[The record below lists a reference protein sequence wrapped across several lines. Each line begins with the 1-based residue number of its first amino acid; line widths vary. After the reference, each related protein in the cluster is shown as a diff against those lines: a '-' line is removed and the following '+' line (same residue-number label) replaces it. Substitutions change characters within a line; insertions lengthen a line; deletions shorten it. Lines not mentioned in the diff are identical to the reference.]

1 MVLKGGKMRAM
12 EAGAGHTLA
21 YFGVESTPKRD
32 AIVRAAAKLFLESGY
47 GETSMDAIA
56 AAAEVSKR
64 TVYSYFS
71 GKDVLF
77 EAVMTDVCES
87 RSDMANSE
95 LPNRPAEEVLSCVGR
110 GFLKTVSSDIVL
122 TTFRIAAAESVRFP
136 ELGETFYR
144 AGPQRSIQ
152 NLASY
157 FRARE
162 AAGELVVPEPEL
174 AASQFLALVKSDFFV
189 RLVLG
194 VGPKPN
200 DVDIER
206 AVSSAVRLFLSAYGC
221 DGFQKA

>member
-1 MVLKGGKMRAM
+1 MRAM
-12 EAGAGHTLA
+12 EAAAGHTLA

-200 DVDIER
+200 DADIER
-206 AVSSAVRLFLSAYGC
+206 AVSSAVRLFLSAYGR
-221 DGFQKA
+221 DGSQKA